1 VSDRSIGLSID
12 VERCRAV
19 LTEASARRNRRVLRT
34 AHLDG
39 YANLSN
45 NGLRLE
51 SNIDMRPF
59 LALLILSRLVSPTLC
74 QVVSGG
80 VAQQAAP
87 DQPGSSG
94 VTWSLA
100 ATGDTVSTRRVSVY
114 ESDPAFKS
122 LVNVIRAADAGFTNL
137 EISLFRMA
145 SFQGYPQAESGGIWF
160 IGPPEAAQDLK
171 WMGFNLFNRANNHA
185 TEYGVEGMIETD
197 RLLDSLS
204 LVHAGSGMTLG
215 DATQARY
222 LDTSKGRFALIGL
235 ATTFTPMSR
244 AADPRPGAKGRP
256 GINTLRVERKYELDP
271 QDMKELRQIMKDL
284 GEQVPQAEGAALEF
298 ADTKFAPGNAT
309 RVVERVDPRDEE
321 RILRSV
327 RNASKQSDFVIVTSH
342 SHEPSEEALT
352 APSFLVEFSK
362 KCIDAGADAFI
373 VHGPHQ
379 LRGIEIYK
387 GKPVFYSL
395 GNFIFQNETSDN
407 LPSDL
412 YESYALGEEALPA
425 DLMNARYKNGTVGFP
440 ASSIWYESVVAVLYF
455 KGHQLS
461 ELRLYPI
468 DLGQK
473 APRSQR
479 GTPRLANKELAQQII
494 QRLAA
499 LSAPFETKIT
509 FEDGLGIWQRK

>member
-1 VSDRSIGLSID
+1 M
-12 VERCRAV
+12 RAF
-19 LTEASARRNRRVLRT
+19 LT
-34 AHLDG
+34 
-39 YANLSN
+39 
-45 NGLRLE
+45 
-51 SNIDMRPF
+51 
-59 LALLILSRLVSPTLC
+59 LLIWFRPMAPTLC
-74 QVVSGG
+74 LLVSGA
-80 VAQQAAP
+80 VAQLTAP
-87 DQPGSSG
+87 PQPGSSDI
-94 VTWSLA
+94 TWSLA

-114 ESDPAFKS
+114 ETYPAFKS
-122 LVNVIRAADAGFTNL
+122 LVAVIRAADAGFTNL

-145 SFQGYPQAESGGIWF
+145 DFNGYPQAESGGIWF
-160 IGPPEAAQDLK
+160 VGPPEAAQDLK

-215 DATQARY
+215 EATQARY

-244 AADPRPGAKGRP
+244 AADARPGAKGRP
-256 GINTLRVERKYELDP
+256 GINALRVERKYELNP
-271 QDMKELRQIMKDL
+271 REMKELRQIMRDL
-284 GEQVPQAEGAALEF
+284 GEQAPEVEDAAVEF
-298 ADTKFAPGNAT
+298 ADTMFVPGNT
-309 RVVERVDPRDEE
+309 TKVVEKVDSRDEE

-327 RNASKQSDFVIVTSH
+327 RNASRQADFVIVTSH

-352 APSFLVEFSK
+352 PPSFLVEFSK

-373 VHGPHQ
+373 IHGPHQ

-412 YESYALGEEALPA
+412 YESHTLGEEALPA

-440 ASSIWYESVVAVLYF
+440 ASPIWYESVVAVLCF

-479 GTPRLANKELAQQII
+479 GTPRLADKELAQKII

-499 LSAPFETKIT
+499 LSAPFETKIA
-509 FEDGLGIWQRK
+509 FEDGLGIWRRE